1 MLAVCAAAACWVATS
16 GRPTGAGSPVPIR
29 AVPFH
34 AGLIDL
40 ACTGLLAVVLPVAG
54 QAARLARRELRLA
67 RSAA

>member
-1 MLAVCAAAACWVATS
+1 MPFHT
-16 GRPTGAGSPVPIR
+16 VPFHT
-29 AVPFH
+29 VPFH